1 MAIPNILLDI
11 ILNQD
16 TNNEDFFD
24 TLKDL
29 SVSEF
34 NLKDVPQTSR
44 VIHYYE
50 KEDLLMSKRES
61 PGAWKKY
68 STEDVIWL
76 HVIMALREF
85 GLPIEKLKKAKEFIL
100 RLSYRNEKAKVKTGI
115 LTMMAAAAFTDKYTY
130 YLLFNQN
137 GECKPTNSST
147 YYRNRFYEN
156 KESPYICIPLY
167 GIFSMIHELKYNEPL
182 KEIIITEVE
191 ISSQVKKIMD
201 LLLKEDYKELIIE
214 YKDKQP
220 TRVKITKSADVSKK
234 LEMILFE
241 RQFLDMKVV
250 KANGKT
256 VSIEKS
262 WIENL

>member
-1 MAIPNILLDI
+1 
-11 ILNQD
+11 
-16 TNNEDFFD
+16 
-24 TLKDL
+24 
-29 SVSEF
+29 
-34 NLKDVPQTSR
+34 
-44 VIHYYE
+44 
-50 KEDLLMSKRES
+50 
-61 PGAWKKY
+61 
-68 STEDVIWL
+68 
-76 HVIMALREF
+76 
-85 GLPIEKLKKAKEFIL
+85 
-100 RLSYRNEKAKVKTGI
+100 
-115 LTMMAAAAFTDKYTY
+115 
-130 YLLFNQN
+130 
-137 GECKPTNSST
+137 
-147 YYRNRFYEN
+147 
-156 KESPYICIPLY
+156 
-167 GIFSMIHELKYNEPL
+167 MIHELKYNEPL